1 LESRTVFKD
10 RNILLGVTGSI
21 AAYKAVSLLRRLS
34 EAGARV
40 SVVMTESSR
49 RFITPLTFEAL
60 CGRRVYTDLFSG
72 EAPMRHLALAEE
84 SDLILVAPATAN
96 CIGKMANG
104 VADDLLSTVL
114 LATRAPVIVAPAM
127 DGDMWDHPVLQRN
140 ISVLEGIGCSVITP
154 ERGPLASGKT
164 GVGRLASEAAILS
177 AAEAVLSRM
186 RDLEGETVLVTAG
199 PTREP
204 IDPVRFLSNRSSGKM
219 GFAVARAALDRGA
232 RVILVAG
239 PTALVPPA
247 QADLIRVETAGEMRD
262 AVLRM
267 VPESSVVIMAAA
279 VADYRPAEMESRKIK
294 KNDRPRAIELVRTA
308 DILREVSE
316 QRRRTGKPAVL
327 VGFSAETGPPV
338 PEGRRKLREKDLDL
352 IVAND
357 VSAAGIGF
365 DSDDNLVYLIDRA
378 DRVDSPGKLP
388 KPQVAGI
395 LLDRVRSLLM
405 EASSAS
411 DRNVRVT
418 GGG

>member
-1 LESRTVFKD
+1 LENRTAFSD
-10 RNILLGVTGSI
+10 RNILLCVTGSI
-21 AAYKAVSLLRRLS
+21 AAYKAVLLLRRLS

-40 SVVMTESSR
+40 SVVMTDSAR

-60 CGRRVYTDLFSG
+60 CGQRVYTDLFSG
-72 EAPMRHLALAEE
+72 ETPMRHLALAEE

-114 LATRAPVIVAPAM
+114 LATRSPVIVAPAM
-127 DGDMWDHPVLQRN
+127 DGDMWDHPVLQKN
-140 ISVLEGIGCSVITP
+140 ISILEGIGCRVVTP

-177 AAEAVLSRM
+177 AAEAILSRR

-204 IDPVRFLSNRSSGKM
+204 IDPVRYLSNRSSGKM

-239 PTALVPPA
+239 PTTVVPPA
-247 QADLIRVETAGEMRD
+247 QAELIRVETAEEMRQ

-267 VPESSVVIMAAA
+267 LPECTVLVMAAA
-279 VADYRPAEMESRKIK
+279 VADYRPAEAESKKIK
-294 KNDRPRAIELVRTA
+294 KNDRPLALDLVRTA
-308 DILREVSE
+308 DILREVAD
-316 QRRRTGKPAVL
+316 QRRRTGRPAVL
-327 VGFSAETGPPV
+327 VGFSAETGSAEA
-338 PEGRRKLREKDLDL
+338 EGRRKLREKGLDL

-357 VSAAGIGF
+357 VALEGAGF
-365 DSDDNLVYLIDRA
+365 DSDNNLVTLIDRSERA
-378 DRVDSPGKLP
+378 DSLP
-388 KPQVAGI
+388 MLSKPQVAGI
-395 LLDRVRSLLM
+395 LLDRIRSLLKGHSP
-405 EASSAS
+405 ASAKKARAPERS
-411 DRNVRVT
+411 
-418 GGG
+418 